1 MDKKDTKTPENR
13 LKTRFTMETCV
24 RADNSIVNLNVGFP
38 VLSFTTAISKS
49 PNSPH
54 RFSQKIVIISEFE
67 FVSGKTQPGRDE
79 GEMEDRKAA
88 PALRARPL
96 RSYVPLRCVRTKV
109 RPPALP
115 RPFPAEIF
123 SSQF

>member
-49 PNSPH
+49 PNSPTA
-54 RFSQKIVIISEFE
+54 F
-67 FVSGKTQPGRDE
+67 
-79 GEMEDRKAA
+79 
-88 PALRARPL
+88 LRRL
-96 RSYVPLRCVRTKV
+96 LSYQNLN
-109 RPPALP
+109 L
-115 RPFPAEIF
+115 
-123 SSQF
+123 